1 MILYQIMVFGWGK
14 KKPEQSEV
22 DVIPEEKQISLT
34 EISDIIKDIRSIR
47 TRTIIAEVKA
57 FRNKINSDR
66 KTILEIA
73 NQLERDTL
81 NVDEMDVHLM
91 RLVKRGKNEIISVIK
106 RECKVVFPEVNSF
119 ENVQTFDRLASRML
133 KKIGD
138 ALGRHSQVIHIF
150 AKKYAKKLKS
160 DLKIM
165 SDGNSHVIELI
176 ENYRELEDKIKQL
189 FENIDKHDQAQKSI
203 VTLERH
209 KDDAAKILQDLNNA
223 IEHDT
228 QDIKNIKDSSEYL
241 EFLKT
246 KEKINSMDSE
256 SIQIKNEIDLQFTKI
271 SRPLNK
277 YVYVSSLDKL
287 QKKILADLIENPYRV
302 LSNTNKQDVIR
313 ILESVR
319 KSVQSGSV
327 SVKDINKSISQIDET
342 FSKLDGF
349 IKQIFMY
356 NQKKNNVE
364 NELTVF
370 NNKQLESK
378 ESDLAKRHN
387 FKLDAES
394 KIKSSD
400 EEFKFTTELI
410 PKLVNNI
417 ESILNKISAVQ
428 YRIKV

>member
-1 MILYQIMVFGWGK
+1 MVFGWGK

-81 NVDEMDVHLM
+81 NVDEMDIHLM

-106 RECKVVFPEVNSF
+106 RECKVVFPEISSF
-119 ENVQTFDRLASRML
+119 ENVQTFDILASRML

-165 SDGNSHVIELI
+165 TDGNSHVIELI
-176 ENYRELEDKIKQL
+176 ENYRELENKTKQL
-189 FENIDKHDQAQKSI
+189 FENIDKHVQAQKSI

-209 KDDAAKILQDLNNA
+209 KVDAAKTLQDLNNA
-223 IEHDT
+223 IEHDA

-287 QKKILADLIENPYRV
+287 QKKILEDLIENPYRV

>member
-1 MILYQIMVFGWGK
+1 MVFGWGK

-106 RECKVVFPEVNSF
+106 RECKVVFPEISSI

-165 SDGNSHVIELI
+165 TDGNSHVIELI

-209 KDDAAKILQDLNNA
+209 KVDAAKTLQDLNNA
-223 IEHDT
+223 IEHDA
-228 QDIKNIKDSSEYL
+228 QDIKNIKDSSEYV

-246 KEKINSMDSE
+246 KEKMNSMDSE

-287 QKKILADLIENPYRV
+287 QKKILVDLIENPYRV
-302 LSNTNKQDVIR
+302 LSNTNKQDVVR
-313 ILESVR
+313 IFESVR

>member
-1 MILYQIMVFGWGK
+1 MVFGWGK

-81 NVDEMDVHLM
+81 NVDEMDIHLM

-165 SDGNSHVIELI
+165 TDGNSHVIELI

-223 IEHDT
+223 IEHDA
-228 QDIKNIKDSSEYL
+228 QDIKNIKDSSEYV

-287 QKKILADLIENPYRV
+287 QKKILEDLIENPYRV

-378 ESDLAKRHN
+378 ESDLAKRYN

-400 EEFKFTTELI
+400 EEFKFTTDLI

>member
-1 MILYQIMVFGWGK
+1 MVFGWGK

-81 NVDEMDVHLM
+81 NVDEMDIHLM

-223 IEHDT
+223 IEHDA
-228 QDIKNIKDSSEYL
+228 QDIKNIKDSSEYV

-246 KEKINSMDSE
+246 KEKMNSMDSE

-287 QKKILADLIENPYRV
+287 QKKILEDLIENPYRV

>member
-1 MILYQIMVFGWGK
+1 MVFGRGK

-106 RECKVVFPEVNSF
+106 RECKVVFPEINSF

-138 ALGRHSQVIHIF
+138 GLGRHSQVIHIF

-165 SDGNSHVIELI
+165 TDGNSHVIELI

-203 VTLERH
+203 VTLELH
-209 KDDAAKILQDLNNA
+209 KDDVAKTLQDLNNA
-223 IEHDT
+223 IEHDA
-228 QDIKNIKDSSEYL
+228 QDIKNIKDSSEYV

-246 KEKINSMDSE
+246 KEKMNSMDSE

-287 QKKILADLIENPYRV
+287 QKKILEDLIENPYHV

>member
-1 MILYQIMVFGWGK
+1 MVFGWGK

-106 RECKVVFPEVNSF
+106 RECKVVFPEISSF

-165 SDGNSHVIELI
+165 TDGNSHVIELI
-176 ENYRELEDKIKQL
+176 ENYRELENKTKQL
-189 FENIDKHDQAQKSI
+189 FENIDKHVQAQKSI

-209 KDDAAKILQDLNNA
+209 KDDAAKTLQDLNNA
-223 IEHDT
+223 IEHDA
-228 QDIKNIKDSSEYL
+228 QDIKNIKDSSEYV

-246 KEKINSMDSE
+246 KEKMNSMDSE

-287 QKKILADLIENPYRV
+287 QKKILEDLIENPYRV

-356 NQKKNNVE
+356 SQKKNNVE

>member
-1 MILYQIMVFGWGK
+1 MVFGWGK

-106 RECKVVFPEVNSF
+106 RECKVVFPEINSF

-138 ALGRHSQVIHIF
+138 GLGRHSQVIHIF

-165 SDGNSHVIELI
+165 TDGNSHVIELI

-203 VTLERH
+203 VTLEQH
-209 KDDAAKILQDLNNA
+209 KDDAAKTLQDLNNA
-223 IEHDT
+223 IEHDA
-228 QDIKNIKDSSEYL
+228 QDIKNIKDSSEYV

-246 KEKINSMDSE
+246 KEKMNSMDSE
-256 SIQIKNEIDLQFTKI
+256 SNQIKNEIDLQFTKI

-287 QKKILADLIENPYRV
+287 QKKILEDLIENPYRV

-313 ILESVR
+313 IFESVR

>member
-1 MILYQIMVFGWGK
+1 MVFGWGK

-165 SDGNSHVIELI
+165 TDGNSHVIELI
-176 ENYRELEDKIKQL
+176 ENYGELENKIKQL

-209 KDDAAKILQDLNNA
+209 KVDAAKTLQDLNNA
-223 IEHDT
+223 IEHDA
-228 QDIKNIKDSSEYL
+228 QDIKNIKDSSEYV

-246 KEKINSMDSE
+246 KEKMNSMDSE

-287 QKKILADLIENPYRV
+287 QKKILEDLIENPYRV
-302 LSNTNKQDVIR
+302 LSNTNKQDVIH
-313 ILESVR
+313 IFESVR

-356 NQKKNNVE
+356 NQKKNNIE

>member
-1 MILYQIMVFGWGK
+1 MVFGWGK

-81 NVDEMDVHLM
+81 NVDEMDIHLM

-165 SDGNSHVIELI
+165 TDGNSHVIELI
-176 ENYRELEDKIKQL
+176 ENYGELENKIKQL

-223 IEHDT
+223 IEHDA

-246 KEKINSMDSE
+246 KEKMNSMDSE

-287 QKKILADLIENPYRV
+287 QKKILVDLIENPYRV
-302 LSNTNKQDVIR
+302 LSNTNKQDVVR
-313 ILESVR
+313 IFESVR

>member
-106 RECKVVFPEVNSF
+106 RECKVVFPEINSF

-165 SDGNSHVIELI
+165 TDGNSHVIELI
-176 ENYRELEDKIKQL
+176 ENYRELENKIKQL

-203 VTLERH
+203 VTLELH
-209 KDDAAKILQDLNNA
+209 KDDVAKTLQDLNNA
-223 IEHDT
+223 IEHDA
-228 QDIKNIKDSSEYL
+228 QDIKNIKDSSEYV

-246 KEKINSMDSE
+246 KEKMNSMDSE

-287 QKKILADLIENPYRV
+287 QKKILEDLIENPYRV
-302 LSNTNKQDVIR
+302 LSNTNKQDVIH
-313 ILESVR
+313 IFESVR

>member
-1 MILYQIMVFGWGK
+1 ML
-14 KKPEQSEV
+14 
-22 DVIPEEKQISLT
+22 EEYKIG
-34 EISDIIKDIRSIR
+34 IFFD
-47 TRTIIAEVKA
+47 A
-57 FRNKINSDR
+57 FFI
-66 KTILEIA
+66 
-73 NQLERDTL
+73 
-81 NVDEMDVHLM
+81 
-91 RLVKRGKNEIISVIK
+91 RLVSFWFNPVVPTTKPVLCNRAKLTLPFIAAGDEKSIITLEQYKDDTAKTLHDLNEAI
-106 RECKVVFPEVNSF
+106 
-119 ENVQTFDRLASRML
+119 
-133 KKIGD
+133 
-138 ALGRHSQVIHIF
+138 
-150 AKKYAKKLKS
+150 
-160 DLKIM
+160 
-165 SDGNSHVIELI
+165 
-176 ENYRELEDKIKQL
+176 
-189 FENIDKHDQAQKSI
+189 KHDA
-203 VTLERH
+203 E
-209 KDDAAKILQDLNNA
+209 
-223 IEHDT
+223 
-228 QDIKNIKDSSEYL
+228 DIKNIKDSNEYA

-246 KEKINSMDSE
+246 KEKINSMNSE

-287 QKKILADLIENPYRV
+287 QKKILEDLIENPYRV

-319 KSVQSGSV
+319 KSVQSRSV
-327 SVKDINKSISQIDET
+327 SVKDINKSISQIDEAI
-342 FSKLDGF
+342 SKLDEF

-356 NQKKNNVE
+356 NEKKNNVE

-394 KIKSSD
+394 KIKSLD

-410 PKLVNNI
+410 PKLVNDI

>member
-1 MILYQIMVFGWGK
+1 MVFGWGK

-81 NVDEMDVHLM
+81 NVDEMDIHLM

-106 RECKVVFPEVNSF
+106 RECKVVFPEINSF

-165 SDGNSHVIELI
+165 TDGNSHVIELI
-176 ENYRELEDKIKQL
+176 ENYHELEDQIKQL

-209 KDDAAKILQDLNNA
+209 KDDAAKTLQDLNNA
-223 IEHDT
+223 IEHDA
-228 QDIKNIKDSSEYL
+228 QDIKNIKDSSEYV

>member
-1 MILYQIMVFGWGK
+1 MVFGWGK

-81 NVDEMDVHLM
+81 NVDEMDIHLM

-165 SDGNSHVIELI
+165 TDGNSHVIELI
-176 ENYRELEDKIKQL
+176 ENYRELENKIKQL

-209 KDDAAKILQDLNNA
+209 KDDAAKTLQDLNNA
-223 IEHDT
+223 IEHDA
-228 QDIKNIKDSSEYL
+228 QDIKNIKDSSEYV

-287 QKKILADLIENPYRV
+287 QKKILEDLIENPYRV
-302 LSNTNKQDVIR
+302 LSNTNKQDVIH
-313 ILESVR
+313 IFESVR

>member
-1 MILYQIMVFGWGK
+1 MVFGWGK

-106 RECKVVFPEVNSF
+106 RECKVVFPEISSI

-165 SDGNSHVIELI
+165 TDGNSHVIELI

-209 KDDAAKILQDLNNA
+209 KDDAAKTLQDLNNA
-223 IEHDT
+223 IEHDA
-228 QDIKNIKDSSEYL
+228 QDIKNIKDSSEYV

-246 KEKINSMDSE
+246 KEKMNSMDSE

-287 QKKILADLIENPYRV
+287 QKKILEDLIENPYRV

-378 ESDLAKRHN
+378 ESDLAKRYN

>member
-1 MILYQIMVFGWGK
+1 MVFGWGK

-81 NVDEMDVHLM
+81 NVDEMDIHLM

-176 ENYRELEDKIKQL
+176 ENYRELENKIKQL

-203 VTLERH
+203 VTLELH
-209 KDDAAKILQDLNNA
+209 KDDVAKTLQDLNNA
-223 IEHDT
+223 IEHDA
-228 QDIKNIKDSSEYL
+228 QDIKNIKDSSEYV

-246 KEKINSMDSE
+246 KEKMNSMDSE

-287 QKKILADLIENPYRV
+287 QKKILEDLIENPYHV

>member
-1 MILYQIMVFGWGK
+1 MVFGWGK
-14 KKPEQSEV
+14 KKLEQSEV
-22 DVIPEEKQISLT
+22 DVVPEEKQISLT

-106 RECKVVFPEVNSF
+106 RECKVTFPEINSF

-165 SDGNSHVIELI
+165 TDGNSHVIELI
-176 ENYRELEDKIKQL
+176 ENYNELEDKIKQL
-189 FENIDKHDQAQKSI
+189 FENIGKHDQAQKSI
-203 VTLERH
+203 ITLEQY
-209 KDDAAKILQDLNNA
+209 KDDTAKTLHDLNEA
-223 IEHDT
+223 IKHDAE
-228 QDIKNIKDSSEYL
+228 DIKNIKDSNEYA

-246 KEKINSMDSE
+246 KEKINSMNSE

-287 QKKILADLIENPYRV
+287 QKKILEDLIENPYRV

-319 KSVQSGSV
+319 KSVQSRSV
-327 SVKDINKSISQIDET
+327 SVKDINKSISQIDEAI
-342 FSKLDGF
+342 SKLDEF

-356 NQKKNNVE
+356 NEKKNNVE

-394 KIKSSD
+394 KIKSLD

-410 PKLVNNI
+410 PKLVNDI
-417 ESILNKISAVQ
+417 ESILNKI
-428 YRIKV
+428 RKR

>member
-1 MILYQIMVFGWGK
+1 MVFGWGK

-106 RECKVVFPEVNSF
+106 RECKVVFPEISSI

-165 SDGNSHVIELI
+165 TDGNSHVIELI
-176 ENYRELEDKIKQL
+176 ENYHELEDQIKQL

-209 KDDAAKILQDLNNA
+209 KDDAAKTLQDLNNA
-223 IEHDT
+223 IEHDA
-228 QDIKNIKDSSEYL
+228 QDIKNIKDSSEYV

-287 QKKILADLIENPYRV
+287 QKKILEDLIENPYRV
-302 LSNTNKQDVIR
+302 LSNTNKQDVIH
-313 ILESVR
+313 IFESVR

-356 NQKKNNVE
+356 NQKKNNIE

>member
-1 MILYQIMVFGWGK
+1 MVFGWGK

-81 NVDEMDVHLM
+81 NVDEMDIHLM

-106 RECKVVFPEVNSF
+106 RECKVVFPEINSF

-165 SDGNSHVIELI
+165 TDGNSHVIELI

-203 VTLERH
+203 VTLEQH
-209 KDDAAKILQDLNNA
+209 KDDAAKTLQDLNNA
-223 IEHDT
+223 IEHDA
-228 QDIKNIKDSSEYL
+228 QDIKNIKDSSEYV

-246 KEKINSMDSE
+246 KEKMNSMDSE

-287 QKKILADLIENPYRV
+287 QKKILEDLIENPYRV

-313 ILESVR
+313 IFESVR

>member
-1 MILYQIMVFGWGK
+1 MVFGWGK

-81 NVDEMDVHLM
+81 NVDEMDIHLM

-223 IEHDT
+223 IEHDA

-378 ESDLAKRHN
+378 ESDLAKRYN

>member
-1 MILYQIMVFGWGK
+1 MVFGWGK

-160 DLKIM
+160 ELKIM

-203 VTLERH
+203 VTLEQH
-209 KDDAAKILQDLNNA
+209 KDDAAKTLQDLNNA
-223 IEHDT
+223 IEHDA
-228 QDIKNIKDSSEYL
+228 QDIKNIKDSSEYV

-287 QKKILADLIENPYRV
+287 QKKVLEDLIKNPYRV

-378 ESDLAKRHN
+378 ESDLAKRYN

>member
-1 MILYQIMVFGWGK
+1 MVFGWGK

-165 SDGNSHVIELI
+165 TDGNSHVIELI

-287 QKKILADLIENPYRV
+287 QKKILVDLIENPYRV
-302 LSNTNKQDVIR
+302 LSNTNKQDVVR
-313 ILESVR
+313 IFESVR

>member
-1 MILYQIMVFGWGK
+1 MVFGWGK

-81 NVDEMDVHLM
+81 NVDEMDIHLM

-209 KDDAAKILQDLNNA
+209 KVDAAKTLQDLNNA
-223 IEHDT
+223 IEHDA
-228 QDIKNIKDSSEYL
+228 QDIKNIKDSSEYV

-246 KEKINSMDSE
+246 KEKMNSMDSE

-287 QKKILADLIENPYRV
+287 QKKILEDLIENPYRV

-378 ESDLAKRHN
+378 ESDLAKRYN

>member
-1 MILYQIMVFGWGK
+1 MVFGWGK

-165 SDGNSHVIELI
+165 TDGNSHVIELI

-209 KDDAAKILQDLNNA
+209 KVDAAKTLQDLNNA
-223 IEHDT
+223 IEHDA
-228 QDIKNIKDSSEYL
+228 QDIKNIKDSSEYV

-246 KEKINSMDSE
+246 KEKMNSMDSE

-287 QKKILADLIENPYRV
+287 QKKILVDLIENPYRV

>member
-1 MILYQIMVFGWGK
+1 MVFGWGK

-106 RECKVVFPEVNSF
+106 RECKVVFPEISSF

-209 KDDAAKILQDLNNA
+209 KVDAAKTLQDLNNA
-223 IEHDT
+223 IEHDA
-228 QDIKNIKDSSEYL
+228 QDIKNIKDSSEYV

-246 KEKINSMDSE
+246 KEKMNSMDSE

>member
-1 MILYQIMVFGWGK
+1 MVFGWGK

-106 RECKVVFPEVNSF
+106 RECKVVFPEINSF

-165 SDGNSHVIELI
+165 TDGNSHVIELI
-176 ENYRELEDKIKQL
+176 ENYRELENKIKQL

-203 VTLERH
+203 VTLELH
-209 KDDAAKILQDLNNA
+209 KDDVAKTLQDLNNA
-223 IEHDT
+223 IEHDA
-228 QDIKNIKDSSEYL
+228 QDIKNIKDSSEYV

-287 QKKILADLIENPYRV
+287 QKKILEDLIENPYRV
-302 LSNTNKQDVIR
+302 LSNTNKQDVIH
-313 ILESVR
+313 IFESVR

-356 NQKKNNVE
+356 NQKKNNIE

>member
-1 MILYQIMVFGWGK
+1 MVFGWGK

-106 RECKVVFPEVNSF
+106 RECKVVFPEINSF

-165 SDGNSHVIELI
+165 TDGNSHVIELI

-203 VTLERH
+203 VTLEQH
-209 KDDAAKILQDLNNA
+209 KDDAAKTLQDLNNA
-223 IEHDT
+223 IEHDA
-228 QDIKNIKDSSEYL
+228 QDIKNIKDSSEYV

-246 KEKINSMDSE
+246 KEKMNSMDSE

-287 QKKILADLIENPYRV
+287 QKKILEDLIENPYRV

-313 ILESVR
+313 IFESVR

>member
-1 MILYQIMVFGWGK
+1 
-14 KKPEQSEV
+14 
-22 DVIPEEKQISLT
+22 
-34 EISDIIKDIRSIR
+34 
-47 TRTIIAEVKA
+47 
-57 FRNKINSDR
+57 
-66 KTILEIA
+66 
-73 NQLERDTL
+73 
-81 NVDEMDVHLM
+81 
-91 RLVKRGKNEIISVIK
+91 
-106 RECKVVFPEVNSF
+106 
-119 ENVQTFDRLASRML
+119 ML

-165 SDGNSHVIELI
+165 TDGNSHVIELI
-176 ENYRELEDKIKQL
+176 ENYRELENKTKQL
-189 FENIDKHDQAQKSI
+189 FENIDKHVQAQKSI

-209 KDDAAKILQDLNNA
+209 KDDAAKTLQDLNNA
-223 IEHDT
+223 IEHDA
-228 QDIKNIKDSSEYL
+228 QDIKNIKDSSEYV

-287 QKKILADLIENPYRV
+287 QKKILEDLIENPYRV

-349 IKQIFMY
+349 IKQIFTY

>member
-1 MILYQIMVFGWGK
+1 MVFGWGK

-81 NVDEMDVHLM
+81 NVDEMDIHLM

-106 RECKVVFPEVNSF
+106 RECKVVFPEISSI

-165 SDGNSHVIELI
+165 TDGNSHVIELI
-176 ENYRELEDKIKQL
+176 ENYRELENKTKQL
-189 FENIDKHDQAQKSI
+189 FENIDKHVQAQKSI

-209 KDDAAKILQDLNNA
+209 KDDAAKTLQDLNNA
-223 IEHDT
+223 IEHDA
-228 QDIKNIKDSSEYL
+228 QDIKNIKDSSEYV

-246 KEKINSMDSE
+246 KEKMNSMDSE

-287 QKKILADLIENPYRV
+287 QKKILEDLIENPYRV
-302 LSNTNKQDVIR
+302 LSNTNKQDVVR
-313 ILESVR
+313 IFESVR

-356 NQKKNNVE
+356 NQKKNNIE

>member
-1 MILYQIMVFGWGK
+1 MVFGWGK

-106 RECKVVFPEVNSF
+106 RECKVVFPEISSF

-165 SDGNSHVIELI
+165 TDGNSHVIELI
-176 ENYRELEDKIKQL
+176 ENYGELENKIKQL

-209 KDDAAKILQDLNNA
+209 KVDAAKTLQDLNNA
-223 IEHDT
+223 IEHDA
-228 QDIKNIKDSSEYL
+228 QDIKNIKDSSEYV

-246 KEKINSMDSE
+246 KEKMNSMDSE

-287 QKKILADLIENPYRV
+287 QKKILEDLIENPYRV
-302 LSNTNKQDVIR
+302 LSNTNKQDVIH
-313 ILESVR
+313 IFESVR

>member
-1 MILYQIMVFGWGK
+1 MVFGWGK

-106 RECKVVFPEVNSF
+106 RECKVVFPEISSF

-165 SDGNSHVIELI
+165 TDGNSHVIELI
-176 ENYRELEDKIKQL
+176 ENYRELENKTKQL
-189 FENIDKHDQAQKSI
+189 FENIDKHVQAQKSI

-209 KDDAAKILQDLNNA
+209 KVDAAKTLQDLNNA
-223 IEHDT
+223 IEHDA
-228 QDIKNIKDSSEYL
+228 QDIKNIKDSSEYV

-287 QKKILADLIENPYRV
+287 QKKILEDLIENPYRV

-349 IKQIFMY
+349 IKQIFTY

>member
-1 MILYQIMVFGWGK
+1 MVFGWGK

-81 NVDEMDVHLM
+81 NVDEMDIHLM

-165 SDGNSHVIELI
+165 TDGNSHVIELI
-176 ENYRELEDKIKQL
+176 ENYGELENKIKQL

-209 KDDAAKILQDLNNA
+209 KVDAAKTLQDLNNA
-223 IEHDT
+223 IEHDA

-287 QKKILADLIENPYRV
+287 QKKILEDLIENPYRV

-378 ESDLAKRHN
+378 ESDLAKRYN

>member
-1 MILYQIMVFGWGK
+1 MVFGWGK

-81 NVDEMDVHLM
+81 NVDEMDIHLM

-106 RECKVVFPEVNSF
+106 RECKVVFPEISSF

-165 SDGNSHVIELI
+165 TDGNSHVIELI
-176 ENYRELEDKIKQL
+176 ENYGELENKIKQL

>member
-1 MILYQIMVFGWGK
+1 MVFGWGK

-106 RECKVVFPEVNSF
+106 RECKVVFPEISSI

-165 SDGNSHVIELI
+165 TDGNSHVIELI

-189 FENIDKHDQAQKSI
+189 FENIDKHVQAQKSI

-209 KDDAAKILQDLNNA
+209 KDDAAKTLQDLNNA
-223 IEHDT
+223 IEHDA
-228 QDIKNIKDSSEYL
+228 QDIKNIKDSSEYV

-277 YVYVSSLDKL
+277 YVYITSLGKL
-287 QKKILADLIENPYRV
+287 EKKLLEDLANNPFDIISKTSKQDITKILEL
-302 LSNTNKQDVIR
+302 
-313 ILESVR
+313 VR
-319 KSVQSGSV
+319 NSVQSGTV
-327 SVKDINKSISQIDET
+327 SVKDINKSLLHIDET
-342 FSKLDGF
+342 LEKLDSFFGK
-349 IKQIFMY
+349 ISEHNQLKDKLENDLKNY
-356 NQKKNNVE
+356 NFENLRQ
-364 NELTVF
+364 NELKLRKHQDDKSKT
-370 NNKQLESK
+370 ESK
-378 ESDLAKRHN
+378 TESLHVEIDN
-387 FKLDAES
+387 VNES
-394 KIKSSD
+394 LPNQIK
-400 EEFKFTTELI
+400 F
-410 PKLVNNI
+410 I
-417 ESILNKISAVQ
+417 ETSLNKISPIL
-428 YRIKV
+428 YSIKLE

>member
-1 MILYQIMVFGWGK
+1 MVFGWGK

-81 NVDEMDVHLM
+81 NVDEMDIHLM

-209 KDDAAKILQDLNNA
+209 KVDAAKTLQDLNNA
-223 IEHDT
+223 IEHDA

>member
-1 MILYQIMVFGWGK
+1 MVFGWGK

-81 NVDEMDVHLM
+81 NVDEMDIHLM

-106 RECKVVFPEVNSF
+106 RECKVVFPEINSF

-165 SDGNSHVIELI
+165 TDGNSHVIELI
-176 ENYRELEDKIKQL
+176 ENYHELEDQIKQL

-209 KDDAAKILQDLNNA
+209 KDDAAKTLQDLNNA
-223 IEHDT
+223 IEHDA
-228 QDIKNIKDSSEYL
+228 QDIKNIKDSSEYV

-287 QKKILADLIENPYRV
+287 QKKILEDLIENPYRV
-302 LSNTNKQDVIR
+302 LSNTNKQDVIH
-313 ILESVR
+313 IFESVR

>member
-1 MILYQIMVFGWGK
+1 MVFGWGK

-106 RECKVVFPEVNSF
+106 RECKVVFPEISSI

-165 SDGNSHVIELI
+165 TDGNSHVIELI
-176 ENYRELEDKIKQL
+176 ENYRELENKIKQL

-203 VTLERH
+203 VTLEQH

-223 IEHDT
+223 IEHDA
-228 QDIKNIKDSSEYL
+228 QDIKNIKDSSEYV

-246 KEKINSMDSE
+246 KEKMNSMDSE

-287 QKKILADLIENPYRV
+287 QKKILEDLIENPYRV
-302 LSNTNKQDVIR
+302 LSNTNKQDVIH
-313 ILESVR
+313 IFESVR

-356 NQKKNNVE
+356 NQKKNNIE

>member
-1 MILYQIMVFGWGK
+1 MVFGWGK

-81 NVDEMDVHLM
+81 NVDEMDIHLM

-106 RECKVVFPEVNSF
+106 RECKVVFPEISSI

-165 SDGNSHVIELI
+165 TDGNSHVIELI
-176 ENYRELEDKIKQL
+176 ENYRELENKIKQL

-209 KDDAAKILQDLNNA
+209 KDDAAKTLQDLNNA
-223 IEHDT
+223 IEHDA
-228 QDIKNIKDSSEYL
+228 QDIKNIKDSSEYV

-246 KEKINSMDSE
+246 KEKMNSMDSE

-287 QKKILADLIENPYRV
+287 QKKVLEDLIKNPYRV

-313 ILESVR
+313 IFESVR

>member
-1 MILYQIMVFGWGK
+1 MVFGWGK

-106 RECKVVFPEVNSF
+106 RECKVVFPEISSF

-165 SDGNSHVIELI
+165 TDGNSHVIELI

-209 KDDAAKILQDLNNA
+209 KDDAAKTLQDLNNA
-223 IEHDT
+223 IEHDA
-228 QDIKNIKDSSEYL
+228 QDIKNIKDSSEYV

-246 KEKINSMDSE
+246 KEKMNSMDSE

-287 QKKILADLIENPYRV
+287 QKKILEDLIENPYRV

-313 ILESVR
+313 IFESVR

>member
-1 MILYQIMVFGWGK
+1 M
-14 KKPEQSEV
+14 
-22 DVIPEEKQISLT
+22 
-34 EISDIIKDIRSIR
+34 
-47 TRTIIAEVKA
+47 
-57 FRNKINSDR
+57 
-66 KTILEIA
+66 
-73 NQLERDTL
+73 
-81 NVDEMDVHLM
+81 
-91 RLVKRGKNEIISVIK
+91 
-106 RECKVVFPEVNSF
+106 
-119 ENVQTFDRLASRML
+119 
-133 KKIGD
+133 
-138 ALGRHSQVIHIF
+138 
-150 AKKYAKKLKS
+150 
-160 DLKIM
+160 
-165 SDGNSHVIELI
+165 
-176 ENYRELEDKIKQL
+176 
-189 FENIDKHDQAQKSI
+189 
-203 VTLERH
+203 
-209 KDDAAKILQDLNNA
+209 QDLNNA
-223 IEHDT
+223 IEHDA
-228 QDIKNIKDSSEYL
+228 QDIKNIKDSSEYV

-287 QKKILADLIENPYRV
+287 QKKILEDLIKNPYRV

-349 IKQIFMY
+349 IKQIFTY
-356 NQKKNNVE
+356 NQKKNNIE

>member
-1 MILYQIMVFGWGK
+1 MVFGWGK

-106 RECKVVFPEVNSF
+106 RECKVVFPEISSF

-165 SDGNSHVIELI
+165 TDGNSHVIELI
-176 ENYRELEDKIKQL
+176 ENYGELENKIKQL

-209 KDDAAKILQDLNNA
+209 KVDAAKTLQDLNNA
-223 IEHDT
+223 IEHDA
-228 QDIKNIKDSSEYL
+228 QDIKNIKDSSEYV

-246 KEKINSMDSE
+246 KEKMNSMDSE

-287 QKKILADLIENPYRV
+287 QKKILVDLIENPYRV
-302 LSNTNKQDVIR
+302 LSNTNKQDVVR
-313 ILESVR
+313 IFESVR